1 MKLPLILLFLFT
13 GSVSF
18 SQIKGTVTDEYGQP
32 LEFVNIFSKKT
43 GEGVSSDEKGKF
55 ELSPKSYPF
64 QLTFSYI
71 GFKEAEISFTAEPKN
86 NLTIKLIEDVV
97 KMGET
102 VVLAGEFVAGESKV
116 ATVTSMDVVR
126 TPGAQADVIKALQT
140 FPGVTLNSDDAGLI
154 VRGGSPEET
163 VVYLDGTPMYHPF
176 QYEDSYNQPSRTN
189 LNPFNLKGIS
199 FSTGGYS
206 VKYGNALSAIVD
218 LKTQDAPERST
229 TWYNAGLAHASISQ
243 SFGDSKLGGGSIG
256 LSGSNPELFVKVNN
270 LSQDRYLQFPTSYNV
285 NGFWVKK
292 FTALSSIRTSWALS
306 GDKGEFKLES
316 PVYDGG
322 FFTKNKTL
330 YGNIFYS
337 AVLSD
342 QNFLEVSG
350 SLNSRNHYHRYG
362 SQIIDVA
369 EKRLTTRIDDSHVFN
384 QEISFNNG
392 IEMEYSNFIN
402 GITVPE
408 NPFNNKPDV
417 QIRSANSDKS
427 FPRYGV
433 YSEMVYTPNNRF
445 KWINGIRS
453 DYFDYSKSATLD
465 LRTSL
470 GYKLTE
476 HSMVKAS
483 IGNFHQQ
490 PNLAFYGSSQGIE
503 NVKPAQS
510 IQYILGFEQTVS
522 ETQMFRVEGYYKDY
536 TNLPAGNSFSGI
548 TDKGYGISKGMDIF
562 YKWKWNEEW
571 SGWTSYSFVRAERK
585 DLANQ
590 VYGIS
595 PQDITNSVVAIFQY
609 SPDPTLTIGAMY
621 RYSTGKPYNS
631 VQSASLNNSNPTDTF
646 YEPVYSQTADRRMS
660 DYNKLDLSASKVFF
674 FGENILV
681 IYASVTNIF
690 NYQNVYSIAYN
701 LDYSKEIPVTSTSIR
716 TIYFGITLG
725 I

>member
-1 MKLPLILLFLFT
+1 MKSMIILILLFSST
-13 GSVSF
+13 VSF

-55 ELSPKSYPF
+55 ELTPKSYPV

-71 GFKEAEISFTAEPKN
+71 GFRETELVLKSEPKEK
-86 NLTIKLIEDVV
+86 LKIQLIEDAV

-102 VVLAGEFVAGESKV
+102 VVLAGEFVAGESKM

-154 VRGGSPEET
+154 VRGGTPEET

-218 LKTQDAPERST
+218 LKTQDAPDRST
-229 TWYNAGLAHASISQ
+229 TWFNAGLAHASISQ
-243 SFGDSKLGGGSIG
+243 SFSETKWGGGSIG

-270 LSQDRYLQFPTSYNV
+270 LSQNYYVQYPTSYNV

-292 FTALSSIRTSWALS
+292 LNALSSIRTSWALS
-306 GDKGEFKLES
+306 SDNGEFKLET
-316 PVYDGG
+316 PVYEGG
-322 FFTKNKTL
+322 FLSKNKTL

-350 SLNSRNHYHRYG
+350 SLNSRDHYHRFG
-362 SQIIDVA
+362 SQIIDVQ

-384 QEISFNNG
+384 QEISFNSG
-392 IEMEYSNFIN
+392 MVLEYSTFANE
-402 GITVPE
+402 ITVPE

-417 QIRSANSDKS
+417 RTRSVNSDKS

-433 YSEMVYTPNNRF
+433 YSELVYTPNNRF

-453 DYFDYSKSATLD
+453 DYFGYSKSATLD

-490 PNLAFYGSSQGIE
+490 PNLAFYGSSAGIE

-522 ETQMFRVEGYYKDY
+522 ENQMLRLEGYWKDY
-536 TNLPAGNSFSGI
+536 SDLPAGNSVTGLNNG
-548 TDKGYGISKGMDIF
+548 GYGISKGIDLF
-562 YKWKWNEEW
+562 YKWKLNDEWN
-571 SGWTSYSFVRAERK
+571 GWTSYSFVKAERR
-585 DLANQ
+585 DLGNP

-609 SPDPTLTIGAMY
+609 NPDPTLTIGAMY
-621 RYSTGKPYNS
+621 RYSTGKPYFS
-631 VQSASLNNSNPTDTF
+631 VLSSELNNTNPADTF
-646 YEPVYSQTADRRMS
+646 YEPTYSQTANKRMS

-681 IYASVTNIF
+681 IFASVTNIF
-690 NYQNVYSIAYN
+690 NYQNVYSISYN
-701 LDYSKEIPVTSTSIR
+701 HDYSKEIPITGTSIR
-716 TIYFGITLG
+716 TVYFGFTLG